1 MSSGSV
7 KLAHLGE
14 DENRPAG
21 LWKGGYSGDTSVNK
35 LSCTNSSGVGL
46 KLREE
51 DKTIRAKC
59 SQKCCILAKKVP
71 SNEYFSKLLLII
83 LGFRNLN
90 SKKYL
95 PTFFNSCSTAH

>member
-21 LWKGGYSGDTSVNK
+21 LWKGGYSEATSLNK
-35 LSCTNSSGVGL
+35 LSCSNSSGVGL
-46 KLREE
+46 KREKRIKE

-59 SQKCCILAKKVP
+59 SKKCCILTKKGP
-71 SNEYFSKLLLII
+71 SNEY
-83 LGFRNLN
+83 
-90 SKKYL
+90 
-95 PTFFNSCSTAH
+95 

>member
-21 LWKGGYSGDTSVNK
+21 LWKGGYREDTSLNK
-35 LSCTNSSGVGL
+35 LSCSNSSGVGL
-46 KLREE
+46 KLRE

-59 SQKCCILAKKVP
+59 SQKWCIFAKKKVP
-71 SNEYFSKLLLII
+71 SN
-83 LGFRNLN
+83 
-90 SKKYL
+90 KY
-95 PTFFNSCSTAH
+95 

>member
-21 LWKGGYSGDTSVNK
+21 LWKGGYSEDTSLNK
-35 LSCTNSSGVGL
+35 LSCSNSSGVGL

-51 DKTIRAKC
+51 DKTIRAKF
-59 SQKCCILAKKVP
+59 SQKCCISAKRSPVT
-71 SNEYFSKLLLII
+71 NISKLL
-83 LGFRNLN
+83 
-90 SKKYL
+90 
-95 PTFFNSCSTAH
+95 